1 MLIPEVINM
10 TSNFDQEMQQ
20 YFDSLPAYVQE
31 IIKQTSVA
39 FKNKQE
45 LEQCAQNMMKSANS
59 GQNTLQK

>member
-1 MLIPEVINM
+1 M

-20 YFDSLPAYVQE
+20 YFNSLPAYVQE
-31 IIKQTSVA
+31 TIKQNSVA